1 MEYGKNLG
9 RRIKRNSEEF
19 YRLYQEGKELKL
31 GNNILAFLLLSAI
44 EEISKYFVEILMG
57 KCGDSILKRNIRSR
71 IYNEH
76 MIKYEFFLAIYYSTQ
91 NFDVEAI
98 RKKVRVLIS
107 KWVNIRK
114 RYLINVSNVEV
125 NYADLAEIENYYLKY
140 EEIEKVILEL
150 GKDESCYVL
159 NTLVNIIR
167 NK

>member
-1 MEYGKNLG
+1 
-9 RRIKRNSEEF
+9 
-19 YRLYQEGKELKL
+19 
-31 GNNILAFLLLSAI
+31 
-44 EEISKYFVEILMG
+44 
-57 KCGDSILKRNIRSR
+57 
-71 IYNEH
+71 
-76 MIKYEFFLAIYYSTQ
+76 
-91 NFDVEAI
+91 
-98 RKKVRVLIS
+98 S

>member
-1 MEYGKNLG
+1 MRKGMEYGKNLG

-91 NFDVEAI
+91 
-98 RKKVRVLIS
+98 
-107 KWVNIRK
+107 
-114 RYLINVSNVEV
+114 
-125 NYADLAEIENYYLKY
+125 
-140 EEIEKVILEL
+140 
-150 GKDESCYVL
+150 
-159 NTLVNIIR
+159 
-167 NK
+167 